1 MKGWSTFYIVLS
13 IPVFIFAAASLI
25 FSGIGVALTFLLSA
39 LFLLTIS
46 SFCDRITEIAD
57 NQKKILK
64 LLNPEPPSEQP
75 VQPAPEREKFDMFER

>member
-25 FSGIGVALTFLLSA
+25 FSGIGVAFSVLVSA

-57 NQKKILK
+57 NQKKILE
-64 LLNPEPPSEQP
+64 LLSRDVPSEQT
-75 VQPAPEREKFDMFER
+75 APESDK